1 MKKILVLCLAVFSL
15 SIFPA
20 KAQVD
25 LGVKGSFN
33 YTSLELGNTNLNQ
46 LIDSKSGY
54 NVGLALRIDLPLGF
68 AIQPEVTYSKTGS
81 KMEMD
86 LPLIGK
92 QTLDVDLGC
101 LEVPVG
107 LQWGIQLGP
116 VRPFV
121 QCVPYLNFTLSNA
134 VKLNSQKMKVEKN
147 SDFWSDING
156 GIGVGLGLDVWKF
169 QLSCRYKWDLGNIMN
184 FDGKSFGDV
193 ASEALSTMKDESKM
207 SGVELSLAFFF

>member
-92 QTLDVDLGC
+92 TNLG
-101 LEVPVG
+101 
-107 LQWGIQLGP
+107 
-116 VRPFV
+116 R
-121 QCVPYLNFTLSNA
+121 
-134 VKLNSQKMKVEKN
+134 
-147 SDFWSDING
+147 
-156 GIGVGLGLDVWKF
+156 
-169 QLSCRYKWDLGNIMN
+169 
-184 FDGKSFGDV
+184 
-193 ASEALSTMKDESKM
+193 
-207 SGVELSLAFFF
+207 

>member
-156 GIGVGLGLDVWKF
+156 GIGVGFGLDVWKF

-193 ASEALSTMKDESKM
+193 AGEALSTMKDESKM

>member
-156 GIGVGLGLDVWKF
+156 GIGVGFGLDVWKF

>member
-101 LEVPVG
+101 IEVPVG

-134 VKLNSQKMKVEKN
+134 VKLNSQKLKVEKN
-147 SDFWSDING
+147 SDFWRDING
-156 GIGVGLGLDVWKF
+156 GIGVGFGLDVWKF

-193 ASEALSTMKDESKM
+193 AGEALSTMKDESKM

>member
-156 GIGVGLGLDVWKF
+156 GIGVGFGLDVWKF

-193 ASEALSTMKDESKM
+193 AGEALSTMKDESKM
-207 SGVELSLAFFF
+207 SGVELSLTFFF

>member
-134 VKLNSQKMKVEKN
+134 VKLNSQKLKVEKN
-147 SDFWSDING
+147 SDFWRDING
-156 GIGVGLGLDVWKF
+156 GIGVGFGLDVWKF

-193 ASEALSTMKDESKM
+193 AGEALSTMKDESKM